1 MSRTPENTVKPSR
14 PSQRPSSRSAGSVGI
29 FHDDE
34 PIAGETSL
42 QCSHASE
49 ISHVLAQLLVDKGS
63 ESITVCS
70 NQVQV
75 NTRHPLTSCNTKFV
89 NFASN

>member
-34 PIAGETSL
+34 P
-42 QCSHASE
+42 CSHASE